1 MSEKTQ
7 FRIIKSVEGF
17 YYIEYKTYQTT
28 SVFMALAGNH
38 FWIPLKESYLSFLLK
53 REVRIRKF
61 KTLEE
66 AENFLNNS
74 LDPFNEDEVVKLI
87 EK

>member
-7 FRIIKSVEGF
+7 FRIIKSVKGF
-17 YYIEYKTYQTT
+17 YYIEYKTK
-28 SVFMALAGNH
+28 SVFDPIFGGH
-38 FWIPLKESYLSFLLK
+38 HWIPLKESHLTFWGK
-53 REVRIRKF
+53 TQTKIRKF
-61 KTLEE
+61 KSLEE
-66 AENFLNNS
+66 AESFLNNS